1 MKLKELKMI
10 DIQFLG
16 LVNATLQAATLLF
29 IAALGEL
36 IAEKSGVLNLGV
48 EGMISIGAVS
58 GFITAINTENLFLS
72 IIVGIVSASLFSSI
86 HAFVTVILKQ
96 DQTVSGLIL
105 TILGLSLSSLIG
117 KKYVGKKLN
126 TKLEG
131 VFDIEN
137 PSNILE
143 IILGQNIIF
152 YIAIILMI
160 VTAFVLKRTMFGRR
174 IEAIG
179 EDLKSADSMGL
190 KIGKTQFI
198 ATCVGGAFAGLSG
211 VYLTLSYVP
220 YWTDGMTSGRGWIAL
235 ALVIFGGWKPYRT
248 AFGALLFGF
257 LEALGPRLQTYGFE
271 MSPYI
276 VKITPY
282 VITILVLIVL
292 TILKNGNTGAPKNI
306 GIPFFRENR

>member
-1 MKLKELKMI
+1 MV
-10 DIQFLG
+10 DIQFIG
-16 LVNATLQAATLLF
+16 LLNATLQAATLLF

-36 IAEKSGVLNLGV
+36 ITEKSGILNLGV

-58 GFITAINTENLFLS
+58 GFIAAINTGSLFFA
-72 IIVGIVSASLFSSI
+72 IIIGVLSASAFASI
-86 HAFVTVILKQ
+86 HAFVTVVLKQ

-117 KKYVGKKLN
+117 KKYVGKKLDV
-126 TKLEG
+126 KLES
-131 VFDIEN
+131 VVNIAEPDSILDIFL
-137 PSNILE
+137 S
-143 IILGQNIIF
+143 QNIIF
-152 YIAIILMI
+152 YLGILLMLA
-160 VTAFVLKRTMFGRR
+160 TAYVLKRTMFGRR
-174 IEAIG
+174 LEAIG
-179 EDLKSADSMGL
+179 EDLKSSDSMGL
-190 KIGKTQFI
+190 KIAKTQFI

-220 YWTDGMTSGRGWIAL
+220 YWTDGMTAGRVWRAL

-282 VITILVLIVL
+282 IITILVLILL
-292 TILKNGNTGAPKNI
+292 TIFKNGDTGAPRNI

>member
-1 MKLKELKMI
+1 MV
-10 DIQFLG
+10 DIQFIG
-16 LVNATLQAATLLF
+16 LLNATLQAATLLF

-36 IAEKSGVLNLGV
+36 ITEKSGILNLGV

-58 GFITAINTENLFLS
+58 GFIAAINTGSLFFA
-72 IIVGIVSASLFSSI
+72 IIIGVLSASVFASI
-86 HAFVTVILKQ
+86 HAFVTVVLKQ

-117 KKYVGKKLN
+117 KKYVGKKLDV
-126 TKLEG
+126 KIESVVSIAEPDSIL
-131 VFDIEN
+131 DIFL
-137 PSNILE
+137 S
-143 IILGQNIIF
+143 QNIIF
-152 YIAIILMI
+152 YLGILLM
-160 VTAFVLKRTMFGRR
+160 VATTYVLKRTMFGRR
-174 IEAIG
+174 LEAIG
-179 EDLKSADSMGL
+179 EDSKSSDSMGL
-190 KIGKTQFI
+190 KIAKTQFI

-220 YWTDGMTSGRGWIAL
+220 YWTDGMTAGRGWIAL

-271 MSPYI
+271 ISPYI

-282 VITILVLIVL
+282 IITILVLILL
-292 TILKNGNTGAPKNI
+292 TIFKNGDTGAPRNI

>member
-1 MKLKELKMI
+1 MV
-10 DIQFLG
+10 DIQFIG
-16 LVNATLQAATLLF
+16 LLNATLQAATLLF

-36 IAEKSGVLNLGV
+36 ITEKSGILNLGV

-58 GFITAINTENLFLS
+58 GFIAAINTGSLFFA
-72 IIVGIVSASLFSSI
+72 IIIGVLSASVFASI
-86 HAFVTVILKQ
+86 HAFVTVVLKQ

-117 KKYVGKKLN
+117 KKYVGKKLDV
-126 TKLEG
+126 KLESMFNINE
-131 VFDIEN
+131 VDSILDIFL
-137 PSNILE
+137 S
-143 IILGQNIIF
+143 QNIIF
-152 YIAIILMI
+152 YLGILLMI
-160 VTAFVLKRTMFGRR
+160 ATAYVLKRTMFGRR
-174 IEAIG
+174 LEAIG
-179 EDLKSADSMGL
+179 EDLKSSDSMGL
-190 KIGKTQFI
+190 KIAKTQFI

-220 YWTDGMTSGRGWIAL
+220 YWTDGMTAGRGWIAL

-282 VITILVLIVL
+282 IITILVLILL
-292 TILKNGNTGAPKNI
+292 TIFKNGDTGAPRNI

>member
-1 MKLKELKMI
+1 MV
-10 DIQFLG
+10 DIQFIG
-16 LVNATLQAATLLF
+16 LLNATLQAATLLF

-36 IAEKSGVLNLGV
+36 ITEKSGILNLGV

-58 GFITAINTENLFLS
+58 GFA
-72 IIVGIVSASLFSSI
+72 SI
-86 HAFVTVILKQ
+86 HAFVTVVLKQ

-117 KKYVGKKLN
+117 KKYVGKKLDV
-126 TKLEG
+126 KLES
-131 VFDIEN
+131 VVNIAEPDSILDIFL
-137 PSNILE
+137 S
-143 IILGQNIIF
+143 QNIIF
-152 YIAIILMI
+152 YLGILLMI
-160 VTAFVLKRTMFGRR
+160 ATAYVLKRTMFGRR
-174 IEAIG
+174 LEAIG
-179 EDLKSADSMGL
+179 EDLKSSDSMGL
-190 KIGKTQFI
+190 NIAKTQFI

-220 YWTDGMTSGRGWIAL
+220 YWTDGMTAGRGWIAL

-257 LEALGPRLQTYGFE
+257 LEALGHRLQTYGFE

-282 VITILVLIVL
+282 IITILVLILL
-292 TILKNGNTGAPKNI
+292 TIFKNCDTGAPRNI